1 MFLLKKRDR
10 KISCEH
16 GLLITPTFDKRVFF
30 SFLVCNGLWKNY
42 DFFLTSKLSL
52 REFPVSI
59 NAMTRNKMAIPG
71 MIARKGLPKIT

>member
-16 GLLITPTFDKRVFF
+16 GLLITPNMDESGFF
-30 SFLVCNGLWKNY
+30 SSLVYSVLWKNY

-59 NAMTRNKMAIPG
+59 NAMTRDKMAIPG
-71 MIARKGLPKIT
+71 MIAR